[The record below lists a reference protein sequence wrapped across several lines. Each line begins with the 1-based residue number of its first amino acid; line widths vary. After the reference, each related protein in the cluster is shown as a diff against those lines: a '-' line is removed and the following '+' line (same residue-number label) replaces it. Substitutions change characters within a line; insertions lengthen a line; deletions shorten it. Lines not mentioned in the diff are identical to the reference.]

1 MAQKKLSQ
9 KDTMNRI
16 IKMKETGIA
25 RQDVQK
31 LFESQNLTPPSVPT
45 IRKYYTMEVPETADN
60 PYAKQKAFDIPA
72 CRDIIIQC
80 LSNNTGVK
88 ISAVYDLLVE
98 RLVEQGAMKTL
109 PGNEQ
114 TLRSYCKYLR
124 ENGFVEDEPDAGRIY
139 DQRNDPEAG
148 KEMQLDYGV
157 QRLNGG
163 EEFHFICLLLRRS
176 RMLFVRG
183 QDHRFNAGE
192 TCSALYAFFILLGG
206 RPEMLVIDQDACLVY
221 EEKYGEIINTRVFAD
236 FLTEQQLTQ
245 YVCRKADPET
255 KGSIENTVKFV
266 KTNYLSSRLDLSM
279 KELTEGIS
287 LWCSR
292 KNEKR
297 IHRSTCRI
305 PLEYFTCEEKK
316 CLRPLLPSVYDLLHE
331 DAVCVTV
338 GKMHCILYKTN
349 TYQIPREYA
358 FRNVWRKITQTEL
371 LIYAD
376 KELTKLICSWPLPG
390 NNVKRHNFTR
400 QEFMAKRSEEW
411 LKIKNRLLTGYHSCP
426 EMLHFLNGICQEN
439 QRYRSEQLCALEKYL
454 EEKQP
459 STELLNEVLHE
470 CCETYSYKITQFEY
484 IYERHAIC
492 NESVHAVP
500 EAWKPGLAVQHR
512 SQNVYSQVFEQRT
525 KEAH

>member
-1 MAQKKLSQ
+1 M
-9 KDTMNRI
+9 
-16 IKMKETGIA
+16 
-25 RQDVQK
+25 
-31 LFESQNLTPPSVPT
+31 
-45 IRKYYTMEVPETADN
+45 
-60 PYAKQKAFDIPA
+60 
-72 CRDIIIQC
+72 QC
-80 LSNNTGVK
+80 
-88 ISAVYDLLVE
+88 
-98 RLVEQGAMKTL
+98 TL
-109 PGNEQ
+109 
-114 TLRSYCKYLR
+114 C
-124 ENGFVEDEPDAGRIY
+124 
-139 DQRNDPEAG
+139 
-148 KEMQLDYGV
+148 
-157 QRLNGG
+157 
-163 EEFHFICLLLRRS
+163 
-176 RMLFVRG
+176 
-183 QDHRFNAGE
+183 
-192 TCSALYAFFILLGG
+192 FFILLGG
-206 RPEMLVIDQDACLVY
+206 RPEMPVIDQDACLVC
-221 EEKYGEIINTRVFAD
+221 EEKYGEIINTHVFAD

-470 CCETYSYKITQFEY
+470 SCETYSYKITQFEY